1 MLNCEGCSIPA
12 TGCVPVSREE
22 TAVNQV
28 PLFPMLDEQT
38 KILAEIST
46 MLFVI
51 QDRLTGCQE
60 KRGNIKPP
68 HHDGLLDAVRANR
81 LGMLSILQTVNEIRE
96 LIG

>member
-12 TGCVPVSREE
+12 TGGVPANREE

-38 KILAEIST
+38 KILAEIGT
-46 MLFVI
+46 MLFSI
-51 QDRLTGCQE
+51 QDRLTGRQE
-60 KRGNIKPP
+60 KRDNIEPP
-68 HHDGLLDAVRANR
+68 HHDGLMDAVRENR
-81 LGMLSILQTVNEIRE
+81 WGMLSILQTVNEIRE